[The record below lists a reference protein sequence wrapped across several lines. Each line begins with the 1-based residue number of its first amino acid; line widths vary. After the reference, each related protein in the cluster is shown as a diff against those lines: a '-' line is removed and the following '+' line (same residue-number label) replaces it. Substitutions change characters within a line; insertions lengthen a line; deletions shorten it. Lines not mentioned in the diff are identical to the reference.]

1 MSSFPKLVDF
11 ITSTTDV
18 PCANATAKQNLWQEA
33 IGNPMSDFLG
43 RKGKRIRADLIGIA
57 YQIAGGKNEAPDSII
72 DFIELLHAG
81 SLIIDDIQ
89 DNSRNRRRK
98 ETMHLKYGVPL
109 AINTGNMLYF
119 AALEKLA
126 EIDLNASEAMEI
138 MQKSLHVIRRCHEG
152 QALDLTATFD
162 QLPPAV
168 IPDTVLQI
176 SQMKTGSLTALACWL
191 GGRLAGGDAVTCER
205 LSNFGMELGIGLQ
218 MQNDFVELQKAAFS
232 RRNSDDLRNRRITW
246 PWAWLAEAY
255 PTGDVKAL
263 SANVCEQLP
272 EMQQVAQQFLER
284 IEIVAVNE
292 INERLEGSIAILQ
305 SLDLDPA
312 ITQKLNQIIATLE
325 LRYV

>member
-1 MSSFPKLVDF
+1 MSSVPKLVDF
-11 ITSTTDV
+11 ITTTTDV
-18 PCANATAKQNLWQEA
+18 SCTNTTAKQKLWQEA
-33 IGNPMSDFLG
+33 IGNPMFDFLG

-57 YQIAGGKNEAPDSII
+57 YQIAGGQNDAPESIVE
-72 DFIELLHAG
+72 FIELLHAG

-126 EIDLNASEAMEI
+126 EVDLGGNDAMAI
-138 MQKSLHVIRRCHEG
+138 MQKALQVIRRCHEG

-162 QLPPAV
+162 QLPPEV

-176 SQMKTGSLTALACWL
+176 SQLKTGALTALACWL
-191 GGRLAGGDAVTCER
+191 GGRLAGGDEVTCER
-205 LSNFGMELGIGLQ
+205 LSDFGMELGIGLQ

-232 RRNSDDLRNRRITW
+232 RCNSDDLRNRRITW
-246 PWAWLAEAY
+246 PWAWLSEAY
-255 PTGDVKAL
+255 PKSDVKSL
-263 SANVCEQLP
+263 SEKICQQLP

-305 SLDLDPA
+305 TLDLDPA